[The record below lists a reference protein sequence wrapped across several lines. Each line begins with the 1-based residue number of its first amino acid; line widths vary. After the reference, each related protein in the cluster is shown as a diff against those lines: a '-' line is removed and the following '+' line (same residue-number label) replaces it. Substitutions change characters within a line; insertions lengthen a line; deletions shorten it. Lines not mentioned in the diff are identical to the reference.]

1 MQRSSEVK
9 VGMLLL
15 TGILVVAVGVLLIGQ
30 EQNVFRPKNEYSIL
44 FETVSGLS
52 TGNPV
57 QLDGVEVG
65 SVDRVIL
72 PQDPAVSEIEVW
84 VTIDERYAQRV
95 RADSVA
101 RIKTLGLLGDK
112 YVEITSGSPSAPLIP
127 DEGHIPAAPATSVDA
142 LMASGEDVMDNVTA
156 ITFSLRN
163 ILERMERGEGLMG
176 KLITDSPTNER
187 ITESLVETLEAAER
201 VVKSVEQGDG
211 PLPRLL
217 HDEQLTARLET
228 TLANL
233 EQLTT
238 TMQEGDGL
246 LPSLLSDPAIK
257 ERFDGLL
264 TRLETTT
271 ANLEELS
278 GQMTEGDGLLPRL
291 LGDEQLADQV
301 SRDLEQM
308 LENLREVSEKLNE
321 GEGTAA
327 KLINDPQLYESIDD
341 ILIGINESWMLR
353 WLIRNRQKAGIEAR
367 YEDAQEGAPPEQP
380 TPPEQPPTE
389 ESEEPPPAVDPP
401 AGEPPDDG
409 GEEEVRGEL

>member
-30 EQNVFRPKNEYSIL
+30 EQNVFRPKNEYFVL

-65 SVDRVIL
+65 SVGRVIL

-95 RADSVA
+95 RTDSVA

-127 DEGHIPAAPATSVDA
+127 DEGEISAAPATNVDE

-201 VVKSVEQGDG
+201 VVKSVEEGDG

-233 EQLTT
+233 EELTT

-246 LPSLLSDPAIK
+246 LPSLLNDPATK

-264 TRLETTT
+264 ARLEATT

-291 LGDEQLADQV
+291 IGDDELADQV

-308 LENLREVSEKLNE
+308 LQNLREVTEKLNE

-327 KLINDPQLYESIDD
+327 KLINDPHIYESLDD

-353 WLIRNRQKAGIEAR
+353 WLIRNRQQAGIEER
-367 YEDAQEGAPPEQP
+367 YEDAQEGAPPE
-380 TPPEQPPTE
+380 PPAE
-389 ESEEPPPAVDPP
+389 ETGEPPPAVDPP
-401 AGEPPDDG
+401 AVDPPAEEPPPDDG
-409 GEEEVRGEL
+409 GEEDVRGEL